1 MGENQCQLAIDAL
14 TQFFNT
20 YSTSTPIYMELSD
33 VPRGRALDSYIE
45 LVSVD
50 TLPENRI
57 HADLGYGW
65 GLRSSP
71 PRRPWTA
78 ICSPSPLR
86 ERNWTSRRRAFS
98 DGITKGGCAFLSFP
112 TPTSPTKRRRPMVR
126 NCEKSLV
133 ESMRRIDNIRE
144 LRSTSHAVD
153 PKRGLR

>member
-1 MGENQCQLAIDAL
+1 MGKNQCQLAIDAL

-65 GLRSSP
+65 GFTVKPTETTLDSDLFTLTIEGEELDFETTSVLRRYHQGWVRFFVIPNTDFSNKAKA
-71 PRRPWTA
+71 TNGA
-78 ICSPSPLR
+78 KLR
-86 ERNWTSRRRAFS
+86 EVA
-98 DGITKGGCAFLSFP
+98 
-112 TPTSPTKRRRPMVR
+112 
-126 NCEKSLV
+126 
-133 ESMRRIDNIRE
+133 RRINA
-144 LRSTSHAVD
+144 SN
-153 PKRGLR
+153 

>member
-1 MGENQCQLAIDAL
+1 MGKNQCQLAIDAL

-65 GLRSSP
+65 KFTVKPTETTLDSDLFTLTIEGEELDFETTSVLRRYHQGWVRFFVIPNTDFSNKAK
-71 PRRPWTA
+71 A
-78 ICSPSPLR
+78 INGAKLR
-86 ERNWTSRRRAFS
+86 EVA
-98 DGITKGGCAFLSFP
+98 
-112 TPTSPTKRRRPMVR
+112 
-126 NCEKSLV
+126 
-133 ESMRRIDNIRE
+133 RRINA
-144 LRSTSHAVD
+144 SN
-153 PKRGLR
+153 

>member
-65 GLRSSP
+65 GFTVKPTKTTLDSDLFTLTIEGEELDFETTSVLRRYRQGWVRFFVIPNTDFSNKAKA
-71 PRRPWTA
+71 TNGA
-78 ICSPSPLR
+78 KLR
-86 ERNWTSRRRAFS
+86 EVA
-98 DGITKGGCAFLSFP
+98 
-112 TPTSPTKRRRPMVR
+112 
-126 NCEKSLV
+126 
-133 ESMRRIDNIRE
+133 RRINA
-144 LRSTSHAVD
+144 SN
-153 PKRGLR
+153 